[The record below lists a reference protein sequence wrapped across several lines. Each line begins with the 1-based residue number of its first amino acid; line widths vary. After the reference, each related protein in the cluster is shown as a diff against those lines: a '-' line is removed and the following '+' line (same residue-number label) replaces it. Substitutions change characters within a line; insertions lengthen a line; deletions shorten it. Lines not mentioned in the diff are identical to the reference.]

1 MNRTPIDLAALETVL
16 ADIRAE
22 RGRQDAKWGEQNH
35 PDGTGPQFANK
46 AAYERIRTETA
57 AADGA
62 LTFRHVLA
70 EEVAEAYAESD
81 PDRLRAELVQV
92 AATAVCWIQAIDRR
106 QQGAGALN
114 VEELLR
120 RDAARVAAAIEEVD
134 TDALLRR
141 VIEGMGGN

>member
-1 MNRTPIDLAALETVL
+1 MNRPTTDLAVLETVL
-16 ADIRAE
+16 AEIRAE

-35 PDGTGPQFANK
+35 PDGTGAQFANR

-106 QQGAGALN
+106 ANRHLT
-114 VEELLR
+114 R
-120 RDAARVAAAIEEVD
+120 RDPWTYDGDIQSHPILNLLEE
-134 TDALLRR
+134 TR
-141 VIEGMGGN
+141 